1 MWGYAAICVNG
12 EALSVF
18 YFENSRKR
26 LGDSILLPNVNKGTA
41 GHNSDSANL
50 TDHVLFQHQRV
61 A

>member
-12 EALSVF
+12 EASLVF

-50 TDHVLFQHQRV
+50 TDHVLF
-61 A
+61 